1 MSEQGRQVAGAA
13 EFQSDATLT
22 RSIVGIVKA
31 RDLHLDRSGA
41 GFATTEGDLSITNGG
56 CGPVLANGGVTIQNG
71 GCGPLIANGD
81 VSIENGGTQA
91 ILAGGGATIGRN
103 AFVGVVVSPKVTVAD
118 GGRVLLNSPMALA
131 VGVGAG
137 VVAGLLSRLARR

>member
-1 MSEQGRQVAGAA
+1 MNEQQRQVVGAA
-13 EFQSDATLT
+13 EFQSGATLT
-22 RSIVGIVKA
+22 RSIVGFVKA

-41 GFATTEGDLSITNGG
+41 GLVSTEGDLSITNGG
-56 CGPVLANGGVTIQNG
+56 CGPVLANGGVTIHNG

-91 ILAGGGATIGRN
+91 ILAAGGATLGAN
-103 AFVGVVVSPKVTVAD
+103 AFVGVVVSPKVTVAE

-131 VGVGAG
+131 LGVGAG
-137 VVAGLLSRLARR
+137 IVAGLLSRLVRR